1 MPFFPGSGRGGDVH
15 FDADEIWTTD
25 ERSVSKY
32 RASVFAVAIH
42 EFGHSLGLSH
52 SSVEGSLMYPW
63 YSMEI
68 PQDARLPLDDRIA
81 IQHLY
86 GPNKNNLYGDNGVV
100 ATDGGGYYFGSGP
113 TKSTPTKRTKTIFVE
128 SNSPDKCDTDF
139 DAVAV
144 IRSEMWAFKSRHFW
158 RIHRDRAEA
167 RGDPVEL
174 TAFWYGLPANVDKVD
189 AVYERQ
195 DHKIV
200 FFAGKYFYVLAGN
213 SQLEQ
218 GPTPLSY
225 LGLPDDLDH
234 IDAAMTW
241 GYNGKTFF
249 FSGDKYWRFDDAV
262 GRVELD
268 YPRDI
273 SMWRGVPSDVDA
285 AFQYID
291 GKTYFFKGKHF
302 WQFDDNSMMVVNLT
316 PKRIGTHW
324 MQCPKEIIRNPF
336 EDNDYNTNLS
346 KATAKFSIGEKT
358 TWILLI
364 FSFVMNTLFQRVLVP
379 YTTAVVKTY

>member
-1 MPFFPGSGRGGDVH
+1 MH

-25 ERSVSKY
+25 ERTVSKY

-68 PQDARLPLDDRIA
+68 PANARLPIDDRVA

-86 GPNKNNLYGDNGVV
+86 GPNNVETDNFLKL
-100 ATDGGGYYFGSGP
+100 AKTTSGP
-113 TKSTPTKRTKTIFVE
+113 NPTKATPTKRTKTIFVE

-158 RIHRDRAEA
+158 RIRVENEQAN
-167 RGDPVEL
+167 GDPVEL

-189 AVYERQ
+189 AVYERP

-218 GPTPLSY
+218 GPTPLSF
-225 LGLPDDLDH
+225 LGLPDNLDH

-249 FSGDKYWRFDDAV
+249 FSGMLK
-262 GRVELD
+262 
-268 YPRDI
+268 
-273 SMWRGVPSDVDA
+273 
-285 AFQYID
+285 
-291 GKTYFFKGKHF
+291 
-302 WQFDDNSMMVVNLT
+302 NS
-316 PKRIGTHW
+316 P
-324 MQCPKEIIRNPF
+324 
-336 EDNDYNTNLS
+336 
-346 KATAKFSIGEKT
+346 
-358 TWILLI
+358 
-364 FSFVMNTLFQRVLVP
+364 
-379 YTTAVVKTY
+379 